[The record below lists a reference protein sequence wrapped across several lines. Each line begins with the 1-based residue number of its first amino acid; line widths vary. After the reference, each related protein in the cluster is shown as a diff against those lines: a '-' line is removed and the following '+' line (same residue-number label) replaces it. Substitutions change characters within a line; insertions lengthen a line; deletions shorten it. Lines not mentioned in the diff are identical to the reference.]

1 MARYESHRVRKSGAG
16 DHGQEISSGRSGEEP
31 SAGDKARQFVEMAD
45 HIGKRVRAAENA
57 VAVTQQELCLF
68 FRVALFFLDHE
79 ERCFM
84 RVAEDR
90 EQRDTIDMVQRIVT
104 PFAGR
109 DARAVGGQYLAEF
122 GPGEIKLTAKF
133 FWNGHA

>member
-1 MARYESHRVRKSGAG
+1 MARYESHGLGKSGAG
-16 DHGQEISSGRSGEEP
+16 NQGQEIISGRLGEEL

-68 FRVALFFLDHE
+68 FRVALFFLDHKE
-79 ERCFM
+79 WGFM
-84 RVAEDR
+84 RVAKDR
-90 EQRDTIDMVQRIVT
+90 EQRDTIDMVQCIVT

-109 DARAVGGQYLAEF
+109 DAGAVSGQYLAEF
-122 GPGEIKLTAKF
+122 GPREIKLTAKF